1 MMVVHDMEQGTEE
14 WFLARRGI
22 PTASNFATIMAKGRD
37 GGASKTR
44 KTYLYKLAGEVITGQ
59 AAESFSNSHTERGH
73 VMEDEARK
81 YYEFVKDVEVQKAG
95 FITNGKA
102 GYSPD
107 FLVGDDGL
115 GEIKSKAPHIL
126 LEVLEKDK
134 FPPEHWAQCQ
144 GGLWVAEREWI
155 DQINYWPNMPTPIF
169 RAYRDEE
176 YIIQIEEAVD
186 RFNDELAALVEK
198 WK

>member
-81 YYEFVKDVEVQKAG
+81 YYEFVKDVEVKQVG

-107 FLVGDDGL
+107 FLVGYDGL

-134 FPPEHWAQCQ
+134 FQPEHWAQCQ